1 MRDMNGKVLPAQ
13 IRLVEIGINL
23 HKPGQEVIAATER
36 VRAWAAK
43 YLGWKAPILGVES
56 GYWRTEQI
64 VVPEAGYRALLRDKE
79 NRLMALKEESK
90 CSYFTG
96 VLEDGFMLVSIV
108 GWKDKVH
115 DAGIKVL
122 ESW

>member
-23 HKPGQEVIAATER
+23 HKPGQEEIAATER

-56 GYWRTEQI
+56 GYWRTEQKTI
-64 VVPEAGYRALLRDKE
+64 
-79 NRLMALKEESK
+79 LK
-90 CSYFTG
+90 
-96 VLEDGFMLVSIV
+96 
-108 GWKDKVH
+108 
-115 DAGIKVL
+115 
-122 ESW
+122 

>member
-1 MRDMNGKVLPAQ
+1 VG
-13 IRLVEIGINL
+13 
-23 HKPGQEVIAATER
+23 
-36 VRAWAAK
+36 
-43 YLGWKAPILGVES
+43 S

-64 VVPEAGYRALLRDKE
+64 LVPEAGHVVLLREKGK
-79 NRLMALKEESK
+79 RLMALREESK

-96 VLEDGFMLVSIV
+96 VPEDGFVLMSIV
-108 GWKDKVH
+108 GGKDKVH